1 MCNFV
6 RAACQSGRFALPMAK
21 NSPLST
27 ISMLLVLFSID

>member
-6 RAACQSGRFALPMAK
+6 HAACLGGRFALSVAK

-27 ISMLLVLFSID
+27 ISMLLVLFLLD